1 MPGQMKLKRE
11 ILFPWLHNQKEC
23 GAKGAFTMSSKRP
36 LILKDESGVALVIA
50 LVMIVILTL
59 IGLAST
65 YTSTF
70 EMKLSGNK
78 RGTTDAFYAADSGVE
93 VTVANI
99 ENFSLPGK
107 YVDNKYDP
115 FTDPSN
121 PNPTKAKVVIQ
132 YDTTQEGSPRGSG
145 FSAISF
151 EYRHFLID
159 STGHDQA
166 DMGLIKSACEVE
178 EKVVR
183 LVPTLQGGY

>member
-1 MPGQMKLKRE
+1 MPKK
-11 ILFPWLHNQKEC
+11 IVNP
-23 GAKGAFTMSSKRP
+23 
-36 LILKDESGVALVIA
+36 IKDQSGVALVLA

-78 RGTTDAFYAADSGVE
+78 RGTTDAFYAADSGVQ
-93 VTVANI
+93 VIVANVD
-99 ENFSLPGK
+99 NFSLPGK

-115 FTDPSN
+115 FTDPNN
-121 PNPTKAKVVIQ
+121 PNPTKAKVLIQ

-151 EYRHFLID
+151 EFKHFVID
-159 STGHDQA
+159 SKGQDQL
-166 DMGLIKSACEVE
+166 DLSLVKSAAEIE
-178 EKVVR
+178 QKVVR

>member
-1 MPGQMKLKRE
+1 
-11 ILFPWLHNQKEC
+11 
-23 GAKGAFTMSSKRP
+23 MSNRMVCP
-36 LILKDESGVALVIA
+36 LKDQSGVALVLA
-50 LVMIVILTL
+50 LIMIVILTL

-78 RGTTDAFYAADSGVE
+78 RGTTDAFYAADSGIQV
-93 VTVANI
+93 VVANVD
-99 ENFSLPGK
+99 NFSLPGK

-115 FTDPSN
+115 FTDPKN
-121 PNPTKAKVVIQ
+121 PNPTKAKVLIQ

-151 EYRHFLID
+151 EFRHFVID
-159 STGHDQA
+159 SKGHDQM
-166 DMGLIKSACEVE
+166 DLGLVKSASEIE

>member
-1 MPGQMKLKRE
+1 MHPKR
-11 ILFPWLHNQKEC
+11 KY
-23 GAKGAFTMSSKRP
+23 
-36 LILKDESGVALVIA
+36 ILKNESGVALVLA

-65 YTSTF
+65 YTSTL

-78 RGTTDAFYAADSGVE
+78 RGSTDAFYAADSGVQ

-121 PNPTKAKVVIQ
+121 PNPTKAKVLIQ
-132 YDTTQEGSPRGSG
+132 YDTTQQGSPRGSG
-145 FSAISF
+145 FSALNF
-151 EYRHFLID
+151 EFRHFVID
-159 STGHDQA
+159 STGRDQ
-166 DMGLIKSACEVE
+166 MELGLMKSACTIE

>member
-1 MPGQMKLKRE
+1 MSKKIVYPLR
-11 ILFPWLHNQKEC
+11 NQ
-23 GAKGAFTMSSKRP
+23 
-36 LILKDESGVALVIA
+36 SGVALVLA
-50 LVMIVILTL
+50 LIMIVILTL

-93 VTVANI
+93 VVVANVD
-99 ENFSLPGK
+99 NFSLPGK

-115 FTDPSN
+115 FTDPNN
-121 PNPTKAKVVIQ
+121 PNPTKAKVLIQ

-151 EYRHFLID
+151 EFKHFLID
-159 STGHDQA
+159 SKGQDQM
-166 DMGLIKSACEVE
+166 DVSLVKSASEIE
-178 EKVVR
+178 QKVVR

>member
-1 MPGQMKLKRE
+1 MPKK
-11 ILFPWLHNQKEC
+11 IVNP
-23 GAKGAFTMSSKRP
+23 
-36 LILKDESGVALVIA
+36 IKDQSGVALVLA
-50 LVMIVILTL
+50 LIMIVILTL

-78 RGTTDAFYAADSGVE
+78 RGTTDAFYAADSGVQ
-93 VTVANI
+93 VIVANVD
-99 ENFSLPGK
+99 NFSLPGK

-115 FTDPSN
+115 FTDPNN
-121 PNPTKAKVVIQ
+121 PNPTKAKVLIQ

-151 EYRHFLID
+151 EFRHFVID
-159 STGHDQA
+159 SKGQDQL
-166 DMGLIKSACEVE
+166 DLSLVKSAAEIE
-178 EKVVR
+178 QKVVR

>member
-1 MPGQMKLKRE
+1 M
-11 ILFPWLHNQKEC
+11 
-23 GAKGAFTMSSKRP
+23 AKKMVCP
-36 LILKDESGVALVIA
+36 LKDQSGVALVLA
-50 LVMIVILTL
+50 LIMIVILTL

-65 YTSTF
+65 YTSIF

-78 RGTTDAFYAADSGVE
+78 RGTTDAFYAADSGIQV
-93 VTVANI
+93 VVANV

-115 FTDPSN
+115 FTDPKN
-121 PNPTKAKVVIQ
+121 PNPTKAKVLIQ

-151 EYRHFLID
+151 EFRHFVID
-159 STGHDQA
+159 SRGEDQME
-166 DMGLIKSACEVE
+166 DLSLVKSASEIE

>member
-1 MPGQMKLKRE
+1 MAKKL
-11 ILFPWLHNQKEC
+11 LYP
-23 GAKGAFTMSSKRP
+23 
-36 LILKDESGVALVIA
+36 LKDQSGVALVLA
-50 LVMIVILTL
+50 LVMIEILTL

-78 RGTTDAFYAADSGVE
+78 RGTTDAFYAADSGVQV
-93 VTVANI
+93 VTANVD
-99 ENFSLPGK
+99 NFSLPGK

-115 FTDPSN
+115 FTDASN
-121 PNPTKAKVVIQ
+121 PNPTKAKVLIQ

-151 EYRHFLID
+151 EFKHFVID
-159 STGHDQA
+159 SKGEDQL
-166 DMGLIKSACEVE
+166 DLNLIKSTAEIE
-178 EKVVR
+178 QKVVR

>member
-1 MPGQMKLKRE
+1 MDYP
-11 ILFPWLHNQKEC
+11 
-23 GAKGAFTMSSKRP
+23 
-36 LILKDESGVALVIA
+36 LKDQSGVALVLA

-78 RGTTDAFYAADSGVE
+78 RGTTDAFYAADSGVQV
-93 VTVANI
+93 VTANVD
-99 ENFSLPGK
+99 NFSLPGK
-107 YVDNKYDP
+107 YVDNKYNP
-115 FTDPSN
+115 FTDPKN
-121 PNPTKAKVVIQ
+121 PNPTKAKVLIQ

-151 EYRHFLID
+151 EFKHFVID
-159 STGHDQA
+159 SKGQDQL
-166 DMGLIKSACEVE
+166 DLNLVKSTAEIE
-178 EKVVR
+178 QKVVR

>member
-1 MPGQMKLKRE
+1 
-11 ILFPWLHNQKEC
+11 
-23 GAKGAFTMSSKRP
+23 MSKKMVCP
-36 LILKDESGVALVIA
+36 LKDQSGVALVLA
-50 LVMIVILTL
+50 LIMIVILTL

-78 RGTTDAFYAADSGVE
+78 RGTTDAFYAADSGVQ
-93 VTVANI
+93 VVVANVD
-99 ENFSLPGK
+99 NFSLPGK

-115 FTDPSN
+115 FTDPNN
-121 PNPTKAKVVIQ
+121 PNPTKANVLIQ

-151 EYRHFLID
+151 EFRHFVID
-159 STGHDQA
+159 SKGQDQV
-166 DMGLIKSACEVE
+166 DLSLVKSASEIE
-178 EKVVR
+178 QKVVR

>member
-1 MPGQMKLKRE
+1 MPKK
-11 ILFPWLHNQKEC
+11 IVNP
-23 GAKGAFTMSSKRP
+23 
-36 LILKDESGVALVIA
+36 IKDQSGVALVLA

-78 RGTTDAFYAADSGVE
+78 RGTTDAFYAADSGVQ
-93 VTVANI
+93 VVVANVD
-99 ENFSLPGK
+99 NFSLPGK

-115 FTDPSN
+115 FTDPNN
-121 PNPTKAKVVIQ
+121 PNPTKAKVLIQ

-151 EYRHFLID
+151 EFRHFVID
-159 STGHDQA
+159 SKGQDQL
-166 DMGLIKSACEVE
+166 DLSLVKSAAEIE
-178 EKVVR
+178 QKVVR

>member
-1 MPGQMKLKRE
+1 
-11 ILFPWLHNQKEC
+11 
-23 GAKGAFTMSSKRP
+23 MSKKMLYP
-36 LILKDESGVALVIA
+36 LKDQSGVALVLA
-50 LVMIVILTL
+50 LIMIVILTL

-78 RGTTDAFYAADSGVE
+78 RGSTDAFYAADSGVQV
-93 VTVANI
+93 VTANVD
-99 ENFSLPGK
+99 NFSLPGK

-115 FTDPSN
+115 FTDPKN
-121 PNPTKAKVVIQ
+121 PNPTKANVLIQ

-151 EYRHFLID
+151 EFKHFVID
-159 STGHDQA
+159 SKGQDQL
-166 DMGLIKSACEVE
+166 DLNLVKSAAEIE
-178 EKVVR
+178 QKVVR

>member
-1 MPGQMKLKRE
+1 MPKKMVD
-11 ILFPWLHNQKEC
+11 P
-23 GAKGAFTMSSKRP
+23 
-36 LILKDESGVALVIA
+36 LKDQSGVALVLA

-78 RGTTDAFYAADSGVE
+78 RGTTDAFYAADSGVQ
-93 VTVANI
+93 VVVANVN
-99 ENFSLPGK
+99 NFSLPGK
-107 YVDNKYDP
+107 YVDYKYNP
-115 FTDPSN
+115 FTDPKN
-121 PNPTKAKVVIQ
+121 PNPTKAKVLIQ

-151 EYRHFLID
+151 EFRHFVID
-159 STGHDQA
+159 SKGEDQL
-166 DMGLIKSACEVE
+166 DLSLVKSTAEIE
-178 EKVVR
+178 QKVVR

>member
-1 MPGQMKLKRE
+1 MPKK
-11 ILFPWLHNQKEC
+11 IVNP
-23 GAKGAFTMSSKRP
+23 
-36 LILKDESGVALVIA
+36 LKDQSGVALVLA

-65 YTSTF
+65 YTSIF

-78 RGTTDAFYAADSGVE
+78 RGTTDAFYAADSGVQ
-93 VTVANI
+93 VVVDNV

-107 YVDNKYDP
+107 YVDNKYNP
-115 FTDPSN
+115 FTDPKN
-121 PNPTKAKVVIQ
+121 PNPTKAKVLIQ

-151 EYRHFLID
+151 EFRHFVID
-159 STGHDQA
+159 SKGEDQLDLSLA
-166 DMGLIKSACEVE
+166 KSAAEIE
-178 EKVVR
+178 QKVVR

>member
-1 MPGQMKLKRE
+1 
-11 ILFPWLHNQKEC
+11 
-23 GAKGAFTMSSKRP
+23 MSSKAHF
-36 LILKDESGVALVIA
+36 ILKDQSGVALVIA
-50 LVMIVILTL
+50 LVMIVVLTL

-78 RGTTDAFYAADSGVE
+78 RGTTDAFYAADSGVQ

-107 YVDNKYDP
+107 YVDNKYNP
-115 FTDPSN
+115 FKDSSN
-121 PNPTKAKVVIQ
+121 PNPTNAKVVILFFL
-132 YDTTQEGSPRGSG
+132 TKRGSPRGSG

-151 EYRHFLID
+151 EYKHFLID
-159 STGHDQA
+159 STGWDQT
-166 DMGLIKSACEVE
+166 DIGLIKSACEVE